1 MKKWI
6 IQHPISLST
15 HDLSVLHVA
24 YSLLITPQSVQTYV
38 LLSSFSM
45 IREGSFTSHDIAIH
59 LNVFDHQIE
68 PLIQSCVSVGLIEWY
83 EQSSMTL
90 LVLKQPFNISKLMK
104 HPMFGRI
111 LSTHESLYLSAFH
124 MKFPAVNAQS
134 KPVQYK
140 YESRQVSWDDH
151 EEKQFL
157 QTQVPLSSQSF
168 FNTKLFLELCEEV
181 LFPQSLRTPGNIKA
195 IENLANQYLVDENSM
210 RKHIAKC
217 INYKTVFLN
226 FDKLAL
232 LLANEHKAYSFKD
245 TSYNQHHFSFFTA
258 INEGRSIVLK
268 DKQLIEYLRNQ
279 YTFDQETF
287 NFLLESILKSYYGRF
302 TKKNAEHM
310 AESWLR
316 AKVKNLDDAKKY
328 VSSHLNQTITK
339 VKALPDYYE
348 QEEDQNTD
356 KEALLKKLKEL
367 DDERNSS

>member
-6 IQHPISLST
+6 IQHPITLST

-24 YSLLITPQSVQTYV
+24 YSLLITPPSVQTYV
-38 LLSSFSM
+38 LLSSFST

-83 EQSSMTL
+83 EQPSMTL
-90 LVLKQPFNISKLMK
+90 LVLKQPLSISKLIK

-111 LSTHESLYLSAFH
+111 LSTNESLYLSALQ
-124 MKFPAVNAQS
+124 MKFPEISGNARAIH
-134 KPVQYK
+134 YK
-140 YESRQVSWDDH
+140 YESRQVSWDDQ

-157 QTQVPLSSQSF
+157 QTQTTVSNQSF
-168 FNTKLFLELCEEV
+168 FNTKLFLELCEEL
-181 LFPQSLRTPGNIKA
+181 LFPQALRTLENIKT

-217 INYKTVFLN
+217 INYKTITLN
-226 FDKLAL
+226 VDKLSL
-232 LLANEHKAYSFKD
+232 MLSNEHKAYSFKD
-245 TSYNQHHFSFFTA
+245 SSYNQHHFSFFTA

-268 DKQLIEYLRNQ
+268 DKQLIEYLRSQ

-310 AESWLR
+310 AESWMR
-316 AKVKNLDDAKKY
+316 AKVKNLEDAKKY
-328 VSSHLNQTITK
+328 VSSHLNQTVSK

-348 QEEDQNTD
+348 QVDDQSTD

>member
-6 IQHPISLST
+6 IQHPMTLST

-24 YSLLITPQSVQTYV
+24 YSLLITPPSIQTYV
-38 LLSSFSM
+38 LLSSFST
-45 IREGSFTSHDIAIH
+45 IREGSFTSNDIAIH

-83 EQSSMTL
+83 EQASMTL
-90 LVLKQPFNISKLMK
+90 LVLKQPLSISVLMK

-111 LSTHESLYLSAFH
+111 LSTHESLYLSALH
-124 MKFPAVNAQS
+124 MKFPELSTNVKS
-134 KPVQYK
+134 IHYK
-140 YESRQVSWDDH
+140 YESRQVSWDDQ

-157 QTQVPLSSQSF
+157 KSQVNVSNPSF

-181 LFPQSLRTPGNIKA
+181 LFPQALRTLENIKTL
-195 IENLANQYLVDENSM
+195 EDLANQYLVDENSM

-217 INYKTVFLN
+217 INYKTITLN

-232 LLANEHKAYSFKD
+232 LLSNEHKAYSFKD
-245 TSYNQHHFSFFTA
+245 SSYNQHHFSFFTA
-258 INEGRSIVLK
+258 INDGRSIVLK
-268 DKQLIEYLRNQ
+268 DKQVIEYLRNQ

-310 AESWLR
+310 AESWMR
-316 AKVKNLDDAKKY
+316 AKIKNLEDAKKY
-328 VSSHLNQTITK
+328 VASNMTTSTI
-339 VKALPDYYE
+339 KAKPLPEYYE
-348 QEEDQNTD
+348 QVDDQSSD
-356 KEALLKKLKEL
+356 KEALLKQLKEL